1 MGEQAI
7 EMGTRDKAFVN
18 VDDERHAELEVFKI
32 GKLEKAF
39 EKIYVEKHA
48 ELERINK
55 KELFSI
61 TALGASMA
69 VGVTGGVTIRNKEK
83 TVTKWINSAT
93 VTAAGIGALPLPGA
107 DIIPLTTLQVGLA
120 MKIASI
126 YGIKTTKNDI
136 MTLVASTIT
145 GTVGKQVMRWAIT
158 ALKAAGW
165 LPGAQFVE
173 VAVSAIAATV
183 AASITYGF
191 GWACNAYFKSGEAMD
206 SEELGD
212 IFKHYSDQYRKKAND
227 KI

>member
-1 MGEQAI
+1 M
-7 EMGTRDKAFVN
+7 RDKAFVN
-18 VDDERHAELEVFKI
+18 EDDKKHAELEVLEI

-39 EKIYVEKHA
+39 EKVYVEKHD

-61 TALGASMA
+61 PSLGASIA
-69 VGVTGGVTIRNKEK
+69 VGAIGGVTIRNKER

-93 VTAAGIGALPLPGA
+93 VAAAGIGALPLPGA

-126 YGIKTTKNDI
+126 YGIKTSKSDV

-145 GTVGKQVMRWAIT
+145 GTVGKQAMRWAIT

-165 LPGAQFVE
+165 LPGGQLLE
-173 VAVSAIAATV
+173 VTVSAIASTV

-191 GWACNAYFKSGEAMD
+191 GWACNAYCKSGEAMD

-212 IFKHYSDQYRKKAND
+212 IFKHYSDQ
-227 KI
+227 